1 MILINGT
8 VRETEQA
15 NLTKLITKFTDLKF
29 NNQNL
34 KIQDLRVVSEIE
46 LEFKND
52 YFAVLR
58 LTRR

>member
-46 LEFKND
+46 LEFKNE